1 MRKPAW
7 STWMSNLWKQ
17 HIIKIPRMVHN
28 VDGEKWSVFS
38 ITAATGG
45 EKRTSYM
52 KFSQDSQ
59 EPQFKAMLWDVFW
72 MKYGVLQYN
81 TDLKRLQKDL
91 TFKNVQ
97 LSLSE
102 LLGFYQA
109 PTIDE
114 SLLCDQLTLEGALHC
129 ITFIIQFGFDLFAV
143 PCASMGI
150 IVCRWC
156 Y

>member
-1 MRKPAW
+1 METTHYYNNPNPK
-7 STWMSNLWKQ
+7 
-17 HIIKIPRMVHN
+17 MVHN
-28 VDGEKWSVFS
+28 VDGEKWSAFS
-38 ITAATGG
+38 ITAAIGG
-45 EKRTSYM
+45 EK
-52 KFSQDSQ
+52 
-59 EPQFKAMLWDVFW
+59 EPHIWSFCKTP
-72 MKYGVLQYN
+72 KN
-81 TDLKRLQKDL
+81 PISKRCVVKILRCFRDEIWRIAIWYWTRKTPEGL
-91 TFKNVQ
+91 TYKNVQ

-102 LLGFYQA
+102 LLGFHQA
-109 PTIDE
+109 STIDE

>member
-1 MRKPAW
+1 MLQKKESLNP
-7 STWMSNLWKQ
+7 NKQ
-17 HIIKIPRMVHN
+17 FMETTTNIAGMMHN
-28 VDGEKWSVFS
+28 VDGEKWSAVSYREPITIIWHINTAHIS
-38 ITAATGG
+38 IKKFLRFLYSFLNF
-45 EKRTSYM
+45 EMLIKWKRIESCIM
-52 KFSQDSQ
+52 KLN
-59 EPQFKAMLWDVFW
+59 K
-72 MKYGVLQYN
+72 
-81 TDLKRLQKDL
+81 KDYRNL
-91 TFKNVQ
+91 L

-102 LLGFYQA
+102 LLGFHKTS
-109 PTIDE
+109 TIDE

>member
-1 MRKPAW
+1 
-7 STWMSNLWKQ
+7 
-17 HIIKIPRMVHN
+17 
-28 VDGEKWSVFS
+28 
-38 ITAATGG
+38 
-45 EKRTSYM
+45 
-52 KFSQDSQ
+52 
-59 EPQFKAMLWDVFW
+59 

-150 IVCRWC
+150 IVCR
-156 Y
+156 